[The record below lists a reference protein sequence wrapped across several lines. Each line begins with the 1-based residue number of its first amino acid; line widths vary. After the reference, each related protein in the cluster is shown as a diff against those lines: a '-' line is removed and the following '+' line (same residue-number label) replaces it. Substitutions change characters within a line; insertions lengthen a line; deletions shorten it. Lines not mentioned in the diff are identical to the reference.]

1 MASVSSCEY
10 KVCRSIGRESHFRF
24 SLWLCLPRS
33 SSDLHPTASPPATP
47 AGGTPPI
54 SAGLS
59 RPPRSGP
66 LCTSGFDGGP
76 PAPRALPCTGRER
89 PGAWLTLCLAE
100 PDPRSTGAHCR
111 EGKQRTN
118 DSSGAVFVR
127 FSGLRHTP
135 ENSHPELAWRSD
147 GWCAF
152 QQLSAKCP
160 RWSRAPCTLLVLNIL
175 PRFPPAHNSDR
186 FPHGFP
192 SCLCVKIAAP
202 SGLIIDDSFSSC
214 KFHHFAEIPLVL
226 MGISDA
232 FLTAGNPA
240 EHAVLLP

>member
-33 SSDLHPTASPPATP
+33 SSDLHLTASPPATP
-47 AGGTPPI
+47 TGRTPPPI

-100 PDPRSTGAHCR
+100 PEPRSAGAHCR
-111 EGKQRTN
+111 EGKPPRTIPQGRFLFGFLVCGTRLKIVIR
-118 DSSGAVFVR
+118 SSRGVPT
-127 FSGLRHTP
+127 G
-135 ENSHPELAWRSD
+135 
-147 GWCAF
+147 G
-152 QQLSAKCP
+152 
-160 RWSRAPCTLLVLNIL
+160 
-175 PRFPPAHNSDR
+175 
-186 FPHGFP
+186 
-192 SCLCVKIAAP
+192 AP
-202 SGLIIDDSFSSC
+202 SNSFRQSVLGGPGL
-214 KFHHFAEIPLVL
+214 
-226 MGISDA
+226 
-232 FLTAGNPA
+232 PA
-240 EHAVLLP
+240 RF